1 MRDMILQALKTKLLG
16 QMNGHI
22 ANIEVM
28 MTNPV
33 GVGDH
38 PTIVETIEKEL
49 GALDS
54 VNGKLNVLV
63 KYIERPAT
71 KEEPKE
77 IKDKSFQENFIIEVL
92 EFISEKKLRV
102 VPTSPE
108 IARFVRSNRRYKELL
123 PVGIKL

>member
-38 PTIVETIEKEL
+38 PTIVDTIDKEL
-49 GALDS
+49 MALEHA
-54 VNGKLNVLV
+54 NGKLNVLV
-63 KYIERPAT
+63 KYFERRQEDAT
-71 KEEPKE
+71 QK
-77 IKDKSFQENFIIEVL
+77 
-92 EFISEKKLRV
+92 EKK
-102 VPTSPE
+102 SK
-108 IARFVRSNRRYKELL
+108 SK
-123 PVGIKL
+123 